1 MAAEMTMPSLGMTME
16 EGRVVTWRVKEGD
29 VVARGQVLVD
39 IESEKTAFEMESP
52 AAGVVGRILVLDDT
66 VVPVGTKL
74 CNILS
79 EEDTGEILADED
91 SREAPEPATQA
102 PAVAPAAAPNKA
114 RSRASPRAR
123 KLAETLGVDIASL
136 TASSPDGMISE
147 SDVRA
152 AAQATPAAPTAAEAG
167 LDTAFT
173 LRPLTSMRRA
183 IAERM
188 AESVRSAAHFFL
200 AVEVDGSALLACR
213 AARAPRLAAETGV
226 KLTLT
231 DLLVVITARTL
242 VRHRALN
249 ASFTADGIREWN
261 TVDLGIAV
269 ALDDGLIVPVI
280 RAAERKSLAEIVP
293 VRADLVARAQAGKL
307 ARHEVESGS
316 FTLSNL
322 GALGVDFFTSILNP
336 PQAGILSVG
345 AIAERPAAVNGA
357 VVVRPSMIVG
367 LTIDHR
373 VTDGA
378 AGARFLADLR
388 ARIETATLEE

>member
-1 MAAEMTMPSLGMTME
+1 
-16 EGRVVTWRVKEGD
+16 
-29 VVARGQVLVD
+29 
-39 IESEKTAFEMESP
+39 
-52 AAGVVGRILVLDDT
+52 
-66 VVPVGTKL
+66 
-74 CNILS
+74 
-79 EEDTGEILADED
+79 
-91 SREAPEPATQA
+91 
-102 PAVAPAAAPNKA
+102 
-114 RSRASPRAR
+114 
-123 KLAETLGVDIASL
+123 
-136 TASSPDGMISE
+136 
-147 SDVRA
+147 
-152 AAQATPAAPTAAEAG
+152 
-167 LDTAFT
+167 
-173 LRPLTSMRRA
+173 MRRA

>member
-1 MAAEMTMPSLGMTME
+1 ME
-16 EGRVVTWRVKEGD
+16 EGRVVAWRVKEGD
-29 VVARGQVLVD
+29 VVARGQVLLD
-39 IESEKTAFEMESP
+39 IESEKTAYEMESP
-52 AAGVVGRILVLDDT
+52 ADGVVGRILVLDDT
-66 VVPVGTKL
+66 VVPVGTRL
-74 CNILS
+74 CSILS
-79 EEDTGEILADED
+79 DDDAGEV
-91 SREAPEPATQA
+91 PEPAAQPAAIAPQA
-102 PAVAPAAAPNKA
+102 AAVAQAAAPNKP

-123 KLAETLGVDIASL
+123 KLAETLGVDIATV

-152 AAQATPAAPTAAEAG
+152 AAQATATAPTAAETG
-167 LDTAFT
+167 LEAAFT

-188 AESVRSAAHFFL
+188 AESVRSAPHFFL
-200 AVEVDGSALLACR
+200 AVEVDGTALLACR
-213 AARAPRLAAETGV
+213 AARASQFAAETR
-226 KLTLT
+226 LTLT

-242 VRHRALN
+242 ARHRALN
-249 ASFTADGIREWN
+249 ASFTPDGIREWN
-261 TVDLGIAV
+261 AIDLGLAV

-280 RAAERKSLAEIVP
+280 RAADRKSLAEIAP
-293 VRADLVARAQAGKL
+293 LRADLVARAQAGKL
-307 ARHEVESGS
+307 ARHEVEAGT

-336 PQAGILSVG
+336 PQAGILSIG
-345 AIAERPAAVNGA
+345 ALAERPAVVNGTL
-357 VVVRPSMIVG
+357 VVRPSMIVG

-388 ARIETATLEE
+388 ARIETATIEE